1 METLS
6 LIPLSRLTDLRRNQ
20 NNHYERMMIAM
31 SEERITRRDAIKRAA
46 YTAPVILTI
55 LAAPSF
61 ASAGSGNPRE
71 KKDHKGKKDH
81 KEKRHKHPKFKG
93 ND

>member
-1 METLS
+1 M
-6 LIPLSRLTDLRRNQ
+6 
-20 NNHYERMMIAM
+20 A
-31 SEERITRRDAIKRAA
+31 EERITRRDAIKRAA
-46 YTAPVILTI
+46 YITSVILTV

-71 KKDHKGKKDH
+71 KKDHKDKKDH
-81 KEKRHKHPKFKG
+81 KEKRHKHPKFKW